1 MRNNLQD
8 KIQPGS
14 ASKDKDTKKDDD
26 DSDDSDVIDLVSLIE
41 ARPGNILQDH
51 NRCEIDSAT
60 SGSGFR
66 V

>member
-14 ASKDKDTKKDDD
+14 ASKDKDTKKDD
-26 DSDDSDVIDLVSLIE
+26 DDSDVIDLVSLIE